1 MKKEQLFGIIRH
13 ALTVIGGGLVA
24 KGYLEDAV
32 VQEII
37 GILVSTAGVI
47 WSFVDKNKKEA

>member
-1 MKKEQLFGIIRH
+1 MKKEQLFGLIRH

-32 VQEII
+32 AQEII
-37 GILVSTAGVI
+37 GILISTAGII
-47 WSFVDKNKKEA
+47 WSFVDKKKKEG